1 MSTKKSRK
9 GGETM
14 ASDESYE
21 RLMKDFDDLQRIID
35 DTRDGISK
43 MERDNW
49 EWKQAR
55 RAPLPNQTP
64 ITYIADGLATL

>member
-1 MSTKKSRK
+1 
-9 GGETM
+9 M
-14 ASDESYE
+14 ASDEFYKWLME
-21 RLMKDFDDLQRIID
+21 DLDGWKRLID
-35 DTRDGISK
+35 DTWDGISK

>member
-14 ASDESYE
+14 ASDESHE
-21 RLMKDFDDLQRIID
+21 RLMEHLDDWKRLID
-35 DTRDGISK
+35 ETSDGISK

-55 RAPLPNQTP
+55 RTP
-64 ITYIADGLATL
+64 IRNGAKVTFVADGLATL

>member
-1 MSTKKSRK
+1 
-9 GGETM
+9 M

-21 RLMKDFDDLQRIID
+21 RLMKYFDNLQRIID
-35 DTRDGISK
+35 DTRDGIDK

-55 RAPLPNQTP
+55 RTP
-64 ITYIADGLATL
+64 IRNGAKVTFVADGLATL